1 MGKIAFGHLSALLVV
16 LLATL
21 GGGMGTRCPVTL
33 TGTIRLVG
41 NAPFA
46 RLVLT
51 PEHTDRPSQERD
63 YLLLGPLQEELRQRY
78 QGRLVT
84 LEGTPCAS
92 PLPQFSNCFE
102 PARIIAR

>member
-1 MGKIAFGHLSALLVV
+1 MGKTAFAQLGALLVV
-16 LLATL
+16 LLATQ
-21 GGGMGTRCPVTL
+21 GGAMGTRGPVTL

-51 PEHTDRPSQERD
+51 PENSGQLTQERD
-63 YLLLGPLQEELRQRY
+63 YLLLGPLQDELRKRY